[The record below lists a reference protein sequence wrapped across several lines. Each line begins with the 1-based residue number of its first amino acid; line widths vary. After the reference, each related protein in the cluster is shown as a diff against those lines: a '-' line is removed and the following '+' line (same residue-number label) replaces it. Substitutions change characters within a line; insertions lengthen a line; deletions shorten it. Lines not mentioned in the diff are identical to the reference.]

1 VDEML
6 RSILEMDK
14 RSRIQAEEAEK
25 EKIKAFDEL
34 SRIRTTLIEKK
45 LADAKTTVDRF
56 REKELA
62 GYVKK
67 SAAQKQINEALQ
79 DKLNS
84 VYLQKHEQWVEE
96 IYNQVIE

>member
-14 RSRIQAEEAEK
+14 RSRIQAEETEK

-62 GYVKK
+62 GCAKK
-67 SAAQKQINEALQ
+67 AAAQKQVNEALQ